1 MLISRGCEPLP
12 TADRGCVVAVGN
24 FDGLHL
30 GHQAIL
36 AVLAGRSREEGLPAA
51 VLTFEPHP
59 REYFAP
65 QACPARLMRLRDKVE
80 VLATYGIS
88 RLRVL
93 RFGAVVS
100 AWDGM
105 TFIDRVL
112 DRALGAK
119 RIVIGAG
126 FRYGRDRGGD
136 VTLLRSQGARLGFA
150 VDEVPPVEVAGKRVS
165 STRVRTALT
174 AGRLDEAK
182 SLLGRDYRISGRVI
196 PGECLGRRLGV
207 ATANIRLQRRV
218 SPLAGIFAV
227 RVSGAGLDSLPGVAS
242 VGTRPTVGG
251 AEWLLEVHV
260 FDFDRDLYRQRL
272 AVDFIARL
280 RDEVHYPDLPTMTAQ
295 IHRDMR
301 QARELLGARG

>member
-1 MLISRGCEPLP
+1 MLITRGCEPLQ
-12 TADRGCVVAVGN
+12 TADHGCAVAIGN

-36 AVLAGRSREEGLPAA
+36 ATLARISRESSLPAT

-65 QACPARLMRLRDKVE
+65 RSCPARLMRLRDKAERLEASGVR
-80 VLATYGIS
+80 

-93 RFGAVVS
+93 RFDAALS
-100 AWDGM
+100 AWDGV

-119 RIVIGAG
+119 RVVIGEG

-136 VTLLRSQGARLGFA
+136 VTLLRSQGARRGFV
-150 VDEVPPVEVAGKRVS
+150 VDEVPPVEFAGTRVS
-165 STRVRTALT
+165 STRVRAALA
-174 AGRLDEAK
+174 AGSLGEAK

-196 PGECLGRRLGV
+196 PGERLGRRLGIP
-207 ATANIRLQRRV
+207 TANIRLQRRV
-218 SPLAGIFAV
+218 PSSV
-227 RVSGAGLDSLPGVAS
+227 GLDRAPGVAS

-251 AEWLLEVHV
+251 AQWLLEVHL
-260 FDFDRDLYRQRL
+260 FDFDGDLYRQRL

-280 RDEVHYPDLPTMTAQ
+280 RDEVHYPDLATMTAQ
-295 IHRDMR
+295 MHRDMR
-301 QARELLGARG
+301 QARELLDRKG